1 MLNQD
6 NMQKSKHIIP
16 VLLGLLI
23 MVLMIAM
30 SYLNQSMFLDR
41 ILLCSFIVGVVLL
54 VKVRS
59 GVQRVVP
66 EEKDK

>member
-1 MLNQD
+1 
-6 NMQKSKHIIP
+6 MQKSKHIIP

-41 ILLCSFIVGVVLL
+41 ILLCGFIVGVVLL
-54 VKVRS
+54 AKVRS

>member
-23 MVLMIAM
+23 MVLLIAM

-54 VKVRS
+54 AKVRS

>member
-30 SYLNQSMFLDR
+30 SYLNQSMFPRSHLTVQFYR
-41 ILLCSFIVGVVLL
+41 RGGIVGQ
-54 VKVRS
+54 S
-59 GVQRVVP
+59 A
-66 EEKDK
+66 